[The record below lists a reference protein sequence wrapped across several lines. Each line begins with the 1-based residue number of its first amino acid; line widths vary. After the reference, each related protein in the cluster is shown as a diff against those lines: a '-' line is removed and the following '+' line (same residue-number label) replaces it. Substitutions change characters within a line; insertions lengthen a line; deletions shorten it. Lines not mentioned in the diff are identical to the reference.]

1 MSTPKNLT
9 QWFISAVL
17 AVVSMAGM
25 AGCGEGPQP
34 VDKQVDQA
42 QSEIATLG
50 AAAKAAGG
58 DYNKLS
64 QADKDKFL
72 ARVQGNE
79 AQAAQMV
86 SQMGGGGGPR
96 GPGAK

>member
-1 MSTPKNLT
+1 MSQSKRTTNWIT
-9 QWFISAVL
+9 TAVL
-17 AVVSMAGM
+17 TVVSMAGM
-25 AGCGEGPQP
+25 SGCGEGVQP

-96 GPGAK
+96 GPGAR

>member
-1 MSTPKNLT
+1 MSQSKKTTNWIT
-9 QWFISAVL
+9 TAVL
-17 AVVSMAGM
+17 VIVLMAGM
-25 AGCGEGPQP
+25 AGCGEGAQP
-34 VDKQVDQA
+34 VDKQVDQT

-96 GPGAK
+96 GPGAR

>member
-1 MSTPKNLT
+1 MSKLIRTKGL
-9 QWFISAVL
+9 L
-17 AVVSMAGM
+17 AGCLLAAFSVASLI
-25 AGCGEGPQP
+25 GCGEGAQP
-34 VDKQVDQA
+34 EDKKVDQA
-42 QSEIATLG
+42 QSEIASLG

-58 DYNKLS
+58 DYSKLS

-96 GPGAK
+96 GPGSK

>member
-1 MSTPKNLT
+1 MSKPNLLKKWT
-9 QWFISAVL
+9 IL
-17 AVVSMAGM
+17 ACLTTFSVAGLL
-25 AGCGEGPQP
+25 GCGEGPQP
-34 VDKQVDQA
+34 EDKKVDQA

-58 DYNKLS
+58 DYSKLS

>member
-1 MSTPKNLT
+1 MSQSKKTTNWIT
-9 QWFISAVL
+9 TAVL
-17 AVVSMAGM
+17 VIVLMAGM
-25 AGCGEGPQP
+25 AGCGEGTQP
-34 VDKQVDQA
+34 VDKQVDQT

-96 GPGAK
+96 GPGSR

>member
-1 MSTPKNLT
+1 MSQSKMTAKWVAN
-9 QWFISAVL
+9 AVL
-17 AVVSMAGM
+17 AIVSMAGM

-64 QADKDKFL
+64 QTDKDKFL